1 MSVVRAAKIVD
12 EVAEYIK
19 VLNMYSDSSLL
30 SAYSMLAVIIR
41 FHKIE
46 NLYRLFKNMERR
58 KMWLLIYR
66 FDVGGKS

>member
-46 NLYRLFKNMERR
+46 EQYRLFNYMERR
-58 KMWLLIYR
+58 KM
-66 FDVGGKS
+66 